1 MFKACQY
8 ATSLKPVN
16 VKNVQA
22 SLQKTIT
29 LTIFFLKEA
38 KMEKA
43 CVDGGMWH
51 QKQKLMVKNHIF
63 QKNYNV

>member
-29 LTIFFLKEA
+29 LTIFLFKGSKNGE
-38 KMEKA
+38 
-43 CVDGGMWH
+43 GMC
-51 QKQKLMVKNHIF
+51 
-63 QKNYNV
+63 